1 MFRIT
6 MVILAS
12 TPDIQRKQDTSAGR
26 NKNLQIS
33 AEIGATQ
40 RVPYTN
46 QGRTK
51 EITKYRQESDKQSV
65 TKDCA

>member
-1 MFRIT
+1 MFN
-6 MVILAS
+6 VL
-12 TPDIQRKQDTSAGR
+12 RKQGTSAGR

-46 QGRTK
+46 QGPYKRDHQ
-51 EITKYRQESDKQSV
+51 I
-65 TKDCA
+65 